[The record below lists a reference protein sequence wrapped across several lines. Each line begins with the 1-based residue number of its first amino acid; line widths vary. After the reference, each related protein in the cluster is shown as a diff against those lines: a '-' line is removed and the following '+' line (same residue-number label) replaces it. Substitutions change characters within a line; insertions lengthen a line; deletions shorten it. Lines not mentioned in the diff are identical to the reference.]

1 MISAGWASAGERQ
14 RVNGTGPAVANT
26 AGPEGVRKRS
36 GRRAL
41 AYLVPVPVPAPVEV
55 LLLLEVELVQ
65 PMEPTQTNAARRSIA
80 ISFFTVKPSFQ
91 QCPFSSN

>member
-1 MISAGWASAGERQ
+1 
-14 RVNGTGPAVANT
+14 
-26 AGPEGVRKRS
+26 
-36 GRRAL
+36 
-41 AYLVPVPVPAPVEV
+41 LVPVPVLVPA
-55 LLLLEVELVQ
+55 LGALLEVELLQ